1 LAGARGYLHLL
12 RGELEPAIDQL
23 QQSAGVFAGT
33 GARRPRRGDRDL
45 AEALVRGGHLAEA
58 RPVIDRLETAARRT
72 EHHDL
77 LGGALACRA
86 LMAAAEQQL
95 DDALSVIE
103 AALSTLQRGEEPL
116 AIGRAVL
123 VLGQI
128 RRRRGE
134 RRLAIDAF
142 TEAARIFESI
152 GAVPWAAQATA
163 ERARIPVRQRAG
175 PGLTEGEERVALAAA
190 RGLTNQ
196 QIAAELFVSVKT
208 VEASLTRA
216 YAKLGV
222 RSRAELATLLAT
234 TQPPPH

>member
-1 LAGARGYLHLL
+1 VIATWPRRSCGAVNWR
-12 RGELEPAIDQL
+12 
-23 QQSAGVFAGT
+23 
-33 GARRPRRGDRDL
+33 RRPVSG
-45 AEALVRGGHLAEA
+45 
-58 RPVIDRLETAARRT
+58 RLEAAARRT

-77 LGGALACRA
+77 VAGALACRA
-86 LMAAAEQQL
+86 LLAAAEQRL
-95 DDALSVIE
+95 DDALSIIE
-103 AALSTLQRGEEPL
+103 AAVATSERGEEPL
-116 AIGRAVL
+116 AMGRALL

-134 RRLAIDAF
+134 RRLAIDALA
-142 TEAARIFESI
+142 EADRIFDAI
-152 GAVPWAAQATA
+152 GAVPWAAQAAA

-222 RSRAELATLLAT
+222 RSRAELATRFAT
-234 TQPPPH
+234 TQPPTQ